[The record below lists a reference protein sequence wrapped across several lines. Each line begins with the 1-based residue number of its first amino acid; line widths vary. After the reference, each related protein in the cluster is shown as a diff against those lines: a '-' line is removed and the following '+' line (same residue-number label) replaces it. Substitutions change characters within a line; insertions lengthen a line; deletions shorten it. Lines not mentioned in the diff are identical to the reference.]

1 MMYGLHRSVS
11 TMDDAPSVGCRGTFT
26 VGTASAVTRES
37 DSGKADFSASD
48 TGVDGCRVFLSCAY
62 LSSGSLFLGQGPD
75 LLLSCPE
82 LSLKRRA
89 PTAAVSCHVF
99 PALCADVQDFQVALA
114 DILVA
119 QLGTAYRFLAWGKR
133 AILDVLRYAPI
144 FHPAQVA
151 EPAQPS
157 LSEQRVHVGET
168 SAFKDLGIRQ
178 LFRSI

>member
-1 MMYGLHRSVS
+1 MTYGLHRSVS

-26 VGTASAVTRES
+26 AGTASAVT

-48 TGVDGCRVFLSCAY
+48 TGVGGCRVCLNCAY
-62 LSSGSLFLGQGPD
+62 LSSGSLFLGQDPD

-119 QLGTAYRFLAWGKR
+119 QLETAYRFLA
-133 AILDVLRYAPI
+133 
-144 FHPAQVA
+144 
-151 EPAQPS
+151 
-157 LSEQRVHVGET
+157 
-168 SAFKDLGIRQ
+168 
-178 LFRSI
+178 

>member
-26 VGTASAVTRES
+26 AGTASAVTRQS

-48 TGVDGCRVFLSCAY
+48 TGVDGCRVCLSCAN
-62 LSSGSLFLGQGPD
+62 LSSGSLFLGQGSD

-99 PALCADVQDFQVALA
+99 PALCA
-114 DILVA
+114 
-119 QLGTAYRFLAWGKR
+119 
-133 AILDVLRYAPI
+133 
-144 FHPAQVA
+144 
-151 EPAQPS
+151 
-157 LSEQRVHVGET
+157 EQRVHVGET
-168 SAFKDLGIRQ
+168 NAFKDLGIRQ